1 MHLILPILNTIVGC
15 FATVIALVLLLAGSA
30 NSKPAQWKQMK
41 ASMIIVSIFG
51 ASGLIVAIW
60 LMVVGKPMPAAVV
73 GVLPLAASITTLLV
87 LHRLQS

>member
-30 NSKPAQWKQMK
+30 NSKPAQWRQMK
-41 ASMIIVSIFG
+41 ASMIIVSMVG
-51 ASGLIVAIW
+51 ASGLFGAIW

-73 GVLPLAASITTLLV
+73 GVLPLAVSIVTLLV